1 MKASVMSDSAVVL
14 CPCQNLSIHLS
25 NRCSN
30 HSEVAVPP
38 VHATKVVRCG
48 FAQEFGSQQSI
59 PQPMSLYVS
68 SKLSGIVPWPS
79 KTPA

>member
-25 NRCSN
+25 SRCSN

-38 VHATKVVRCG
+38 VQIIKV
-48 FAQEFGSQQSI
+48 
-59 PQPMSLYVS
+59 LDLS
-68 SKLSGIVPWPS
+68 SP
-79 KTPA
+79 